1 MYMRE
6 NPTKE
11 ENLQTAMMRNSV
23 GLVRLDFL
31 PKATKMATAALREK
45 AKVASYTAVNAG
57 SSCRQGTGGGGG

>member
-31 PKATKMATAALREK
+31 PKATKMATAALRE
-45 AKVASYTAVNAG
+45 
-57 SSCRQGTGGGGG
+57 RQR